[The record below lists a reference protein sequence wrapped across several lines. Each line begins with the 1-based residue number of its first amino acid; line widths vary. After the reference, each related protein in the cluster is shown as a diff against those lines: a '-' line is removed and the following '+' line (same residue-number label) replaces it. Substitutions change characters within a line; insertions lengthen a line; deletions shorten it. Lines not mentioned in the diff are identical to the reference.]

1 MSDFDIIRQRAEQR
15 KGGADALKAM
25 RRPCLIHE
33 ALRALPD
40 DRILSQMTRRIFYS
54 GFVHKVIDNK
64 WQGFEEAF
72 DGFDPAALNIAPDEF
87 WHGLTGDDRI
97 VKNGA
102 KISVGTRQ
110 CGLRA
115 RACERGRQRRRL
127 LRRLARV
134 GIISELLELLTQ
146 RGSRLGGAT
155 GEYFL
160 RGMWPRQLHHDIRCA
175 RLPEGCG
182 RAAFAI
188 RDRQEGSAVDPADGS
203 TAGPMKRG
211 CRSPIS
217 RASAAGFR
225 STRPK
230 NAEISGRAVF

>member
-1 MSDFDIIRQRAEQR
+1 LSDFDIIRQRAEQR

-25 RRPCLIHE
+25 LPAMPDHE

-87 WHGLTGDDRI
+87 WHDLTGDDSI

-102 KISVGTRQ
+102 KIMSV
-110 CGLRA
+110 RA
-115 RACERGRQRRRL
+115 NAAFVRE
-127 LRRLARV
+127 LANEAGSAGAFFADWPREDHI
-134 GIISELLELLTQ
+134 GLLELLTK

-155 GEYFL
+155 GQYFL
-160 RGMWPRQLHHDIRCA
+160 RGIGRDSFIMTSDVLACLRDAGVPLSPSGTGKKDQQLIQQTFNRWA
-175 RLPEGCG
+175 NETGLPLAYLSRICG
-182 RAAFAI
+182 LSIDAP
-188 RDRQEGSAVDPADGS
+188 E
-203 TAGPMKRG
+203 
-211 CRSPIS
+211 
-217 RASAAGFR
+217 
-225 STRPK
+225 
-230 NAEISGRAVF
+230 E

>member
-1 MSDFDIIRQRAEQR
+1 LSDFDIIRQRAEQR

-25 RRPCLIHE
+25 LPAMPDHE

-87 WHGLTGDDRI
+87 WHDLTGDDRI

-102 KISVGTRQ
+102 KIMSV
-110 CGLRA
+110 RA
-115 RACERGRQRRRL
+115 NAAFVRE
-127 LRRLARV
+127 LANEAGSAGAFFADWPREDHI
-134 GIISELLELLTQ
+134 GLLELLTK

-155 GEYFL
+155 GQYFL
-160 RGMWPRQLHHDIRCA
+160 RGIGRDSFIMTSDVLACLRDAGVPLSLSGTGKKDQQLIQQTFNRWA
-175 RLPEGCG
+175 AETGLPLAYLSRICG
-182 RAAFAI
+182 LSIDAP
-188 RDRQEGSAVDPADGS
+188 E
-203 TAGPMKRG
+203 
-211 CRSPIS
+211 
-217 RASAAGFR
+217 
-225 STRPK
+225 
-230 NAEISGRAVF
+230 E